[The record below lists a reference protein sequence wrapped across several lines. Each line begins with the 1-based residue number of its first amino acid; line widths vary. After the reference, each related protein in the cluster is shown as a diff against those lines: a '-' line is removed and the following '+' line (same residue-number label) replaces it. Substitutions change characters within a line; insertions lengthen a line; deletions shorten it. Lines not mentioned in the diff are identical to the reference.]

1 MMSNQKEQ
9 ADIFLKQMESFAN
22 EMKKAVGVPIIPEP
36 KSGAQLWYDQRELTL
51 KFLISVEKI
60 KKFFHEGLAQGKL
73 LATRCKNCGRIYFPP
88 QVDCPYCKTSEME
101 WIKLPKEGELVTY
114 TIITTRP
121 YSFGH
126 YPDYTVGVVK
136 LKNGVQITAWIR
148 ETDPKKLR
156 VGMPV
161 KLEIVKREPE
171 GYYTYEF
178 VPIKEE

>member
-1 MMSNQKEQ
+1 
-9 ADIFLKQMESFAN
+9 
-22 EMKKAVGVPIIPEP
+22 EP

-73 LATRCKNCGRIYFPP
+73 LATQCKKCGRIYFPP
-88 QVDCPYCKTSEME
+88 QVDCPHCKTSEME
-101 WIKLPKEGELVTY
+101 WIELPKEGELVTY